1 MQPAGTVSMPLR
13 GKKVVVLTGAG
24 ISEES
29 GVRTFRDNDGLWE
42 NRRIE
47 DVATPEAWTSD
58 PSLVWSFY
66 QARRRQL
73 LEVEPNP
80 AHMAL
85 ARLEGKCESL
95 VLITQ
100 NVDDLHERGGS
111 GDVIHMHGSL
121 RSLRCQETGLS
132 EVRMDEHD
140 LAEGFA
146 LCKCCAEASRMRP
159 DIVWFGEIPMEMDV
173 IQRETEDC
181 EVFVVIGSSGHVYPA
196 AGLVNLANSNGAHT
210 ILVNFELPIN
220 GSEFDEVHIGKAGE
234 ILPELVENW

>member
-1 MQPAGTVSMPLR
+1 MPLR

-95 VLITQ
+95 VPD
-100 NVDDLHERGGS
+100 NPERG
-111 GDVIHMHGSL
+111 
-121 RSLRCQETGLS
+121 
-132 EVRMDEHD
+132 
-140 LAEGFA
+140 
-146 LCKCCAEASRMRP
+146 RP
-159 DIVWFGEIPMEMDV
+159 ARKRWKWG
-173 IQRETEDC
+173 RY
-181 EVFVVIGSSGHVYPA
+181 SHA
-196 AGLVNLANSNGAHT
+196 
-210 ILVNFELPIN
+210 
-220 GSEFDEVHIGKAGE
+220 
-234 ILPELVENW
+234 W